1 MSGKKGRK
9 KKQIP
14 LEDRFICDP
23 EVQAWQAVE
32 KRIKGTWGR
41 NDSATRLAME
51 EPVRRL
57 MGASMLFY
65 DLATAVHDS
74 PMHDA
79 RDIQTMGLVFLSY
92 AMKREA
98 ERLFTLYH
106 GEWPSYG

>member
-1 MSGKKGRK
+1 MSRKKRK

-14 LEDRFICDP
+14 LEDRFICDL
-23 EVQAWQAVE
+23 EVRAWQAVE
-32 KRIKGTWGR
+32 KRIKGTWGPH
-41 NDSATRLAME
+41 DSATRLAME

-79 RDIQTMGLVFLSY
+79 QDIQPMGLVFLSQ
-92 AMKREA
+92 AIRREA
-98 ERLFTLYH
+98 ERVFILYH

>member
-1 MSGKKGRK
+1 MSRKKRK

-32 KRIKGTWGR
+32 KRVKGTLGR
-41 NDSATRLAME
+41 LDSATRLAME

-65 DLATAVHDS
+65 DLATAVHGS

-79 RDIQTMGLVFLSY
+79 RDIQPMGLVFLSY

-98 ERLFTLYH
+98 ERVYTLYY